1 MSSIVYLRNA
11 KSNTIYAYLNESVWD
26 PVKKKCVCKRKCIGH
41 VDPITGNI
49 VPNKA
54 SRPKEN
60 PSVKSRYVCKLFDR
74 ISEDLGLSEV
84 LSLCF
89 PDYWKKISTMAYY
102 IAATGE
108 EMYFCKNWSE
118 THKTPSNQTMTPDV
132 MNDIL
137 KNINSNSISLFFTLW
152 RLRIQP
158 SDVYVNTFLIKGYYI
173 DLEEY
178 SKNLDIEIDEKS
190 HKTKLELYF
199 ASKNEI
205 PLCYNI
211 SSPTSNRR
219 VGDYDVNRNS
229 FSKLTS
235 FVDENEGDPVDAS
248 LIAYAKS
255 NIIAR
260 IRPDNDFVKNLTE
273 KVSKTITDEENYRM
287 ILGTPLYIETFMN
300 HYKGKRY
307 YVHVCY
313 DSNQSASDLSTFISI
328 INTCRYEIE
337 SDNPVPEHQHLY
349 DKYLLIREEENCT
362 IAEYNSQAI
371 LEHNNNAGYSVYLSN
386 YTRNPASAIV
396 PFLQKKTITKTFDR
410 IINEYDNYALNLSTE
425 TFYLSRVFIQFLAL
439 ILKNEIEHR
448 MDNSKLNKIMSFKE
462 MIEMVD
468 DIKTIKIP
476 GSKKPLETEIN
487 DTRRRILDIFDVKT
501 DTD

>member
-1 MSSIVYLRNA
+1 
-11 KSNTIYAYLNESVWD
+11 
-26 PVKKKCVCKRKCIGH
+26 
-41 VDPITGNI
+41 
-49 VPNKA
+49 
-54 SRPKEN
+54 
-60 PSVKSRYVCKLFDR
+60 
-74 ISEDLGLSEV
+74 
-84 LSLCF
+84 
-89 PDYWKKISTMAYY
+89 
-102 IAATGE
+102 
-108 EMYFCKNWSE
+108 
-118 THKTPSNQTMTPDV
+118 
-132 MNDIL
+132 
-137 KNINSNSISLFFTLW
+137 
-152 RLRIQP
+152 
-158 SDVYVNTFLIKGYYI
+158 
-173 DLEEY
+173 
-178 SKNLDIEIDEKS
+178 
-190 HKTKLELYF
+190 
-199 ASKNEI
+199 
-205 PLCYNI
+205 
-211 SSPTSNRR
+211 
-219 VGDYDVNRNS
+219 
-229 FSKLTS
+229 
-235 FVDENEGDPVDAS
+235 
-248 LIAYAKS
+248 
-255 NIIAR
+255 
-260 IRPDNDFVKNLTE
+260 
-273 KVSKTITDEENYRM
+273 M

-501 DTD
+501 DAD

>member
-178 SKNLDIEIDEKS
+178 SKNLDIEIDERS

-273 KVSKTITDEENYRM
+273 KVSKTITDEEN
-287 ILGTPLYIETFMN
+287 
-300 HYKGKRY
+300 
-307 YVHVCY
+307 
-313 DSNQSASDLSTFISI
+313 
-328 INTCRYEIE
+328 
-337 SDNPVPEHQHLY
+337 
-349 DKYLLIREEENCT
+349 
-362 IAEYNSQAI
+362 
-371 LEHNNNAGYSVYLSN
+371 
-386 YTRNPASAIV
+386 
-396 PFLQKKTITKTFDR
+396 
-410 IINEYDNYALNLSTE
+410 
-425 TFYLSRVFIQFLAL
+425 
-439 ILKNEIEHR
+439 
-448 MDNSKLNKIMSFKE
+448 
-462 MIEMVD
+462 
-468 DIKTIKIP
+468 
-476 GSKKPLETEIN
+476 KPLKDIRVQIKSKWLPADAPEDPGDPAVHRDVHEPLQGEEVLRPRLLRLEPVRQRPVHLHLDHKHLQIR
-487 DTRRRILDIFDVKT
+487 DRKRQPRPGAPAPVRQVSADKRRGELHHSGIQQPGHPGA
-501 DTD
+501 